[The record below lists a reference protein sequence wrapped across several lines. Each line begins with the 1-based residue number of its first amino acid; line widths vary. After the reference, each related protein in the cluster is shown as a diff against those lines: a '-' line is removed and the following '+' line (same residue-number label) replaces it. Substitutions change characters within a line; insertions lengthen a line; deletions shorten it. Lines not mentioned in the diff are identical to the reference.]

1 MKKFLLTGIFF
12 TTLSLLMLEICLT
25 RIFSVT
31 MWYHFAFL
39 AVSLAVF
46 GIGVS
51 GQVVYLCGSVF
62 KIENIK
68 IYSLLCAVSFIPVLL
83 LSLYVSLPLEV
94 SYKSVP
100 VLAAVYVLCALPF
113 FLGGLCVALVFSQYH
128 DSAAYIYFA
137 DLLGAGTGCILV
149 VFILNTVGG
158 PPTLLVI
165 SLLCGIGTI
174 SFANPSK
181 KNVSLLLISGII
193 ITSTLHYN
201 TETQFLDVKKA
212 KGVPQDHIIHAEWN
226 AISRVSVFKLG
237 APFPGWALSETWKGG
252 IVDNMGLDIDANAFS
267 PIVKYA
273 DPQKECLLYDI
284 PAVPYFIKQG
294 DALIIGSGGGRDI
307 VTALL
312 TNCHVTAVEINP
324 AIVNITNDLYGDY
337 SGHIYDKVETHIE
350 DGRSFIEHTDKTYD
364 IIQMSLVDTWAASA
378 SGAYAL
384 SETYLYTVEA
394 FTEYLTHLNPD
405 GILAVT
411 RWIFETPQQTL
422 RLVSVGKEALFKT
435 GVTNSEYHMVIVKN
449 QRVATFLL
457 KKSPFTE
464 KEIRDIED
472 LCENLHF
479 DIVYTPLTKNDPV
492 FTELITTGT
501 PEKFFKEYPL
511 NVSPTT
517 DDTPF
522 FFYTVRV
529 SDLPKLLSLNL
540 ESESFKNNVAL
551 LWLFRLIIISGVL
564 IIGVLLVPLAFFNPL
579 KDISV
584 LYFAFLGLGF
594 MFVEIPLLQ
603 EFMLI
608 MGHPT
613 YSLSVILFS
622 LLVFGGIGSYFSK
635 NIPFKKIKGV
645 ILYIMGLI
653 VCYIILFPMFT
664 EYLFAFT
671 IETRILSSVVLTAF
685 LGIAMGIPFPAGIKY
700 LGSKNP
706 AAVPWAWGINGAAS
720 VMGSA
725 LAVFVA
731 INFGFSIAFL
741 CGTIIY
747 GLAVVITVIAR

>member
-1 MKKFLLTGIFF
+1 MKKFLLIGIFF
-12 TTLSLLMLEICLT
+12 TTLSLLMLEISLT

-46 GIGVS
+46 GIGAS
-51 GQVVYLCGSVF
+51 GQVVYLFDSVF
-62 KIENIK
+62 TIEKIK
-68 IYSLLCAVSFIPVLL
+68 IYSLLCAVSCIPVLL
-83 LSLYVSLPLEV
+83 LSLYVSLPLQL
-94 SYKSVP
+94 SYESIP
-100 VLAAVYVLCALPF
+100 VLAAVYIICALPF
-113 FLGGLCVALVFSQYH
+113 FFGGLCVALAFSQYH
-128 DSAAYIYFA
+128 TSAAYIYVA

-149 VFILNTVGG
+149 ILILNTVGG

-165 SLLCGIGTI
+165 SLICATGTVF
-174 SFANPSK
+174 FANPSK
-181 KNVSLLLISGII
+181 KNILLLLITGII

-201 TETQFLDVKKA
+201 TGTQFLDVKKA

-226 AISRVSVFKLG
+226 AISRVSVFELG
-237 APFPGWALSETWKGG
+237 APFPGWALSETWEGN
-252 IVDNMGLDIDANAFS
+252 IVENMGLDIDANAFS
-267 PIVKYA
+267 PIVKFE
-273 DPQKECLLYDI
+273 DPQKKCLLYDI
-284 PAVPYFIKQG
+284 PAVPYHIKQG
-294 DALIIGSGGGRDI
+294 DTLIIGSGGGRDI

-312 TNCHVTAVEINP
+312 KDCNVTAVEINP
-324 AIVNITNDLYGDY
+324 AIIRITNELYGEY

-384 SETYLYTVEA
+384 SETYLYTVDA
-394 FTEYLTHLNPD
+394 FTEYINHLNSD
-405 GILAVT
+405 GILSVT

-422 RLVSVGKEALFKT
+422 RLVSVGKAALHQT
-435 GVTNSEYHMVIVKN
+435 GITNSEHHMVIVKN

-464 KEIRDIED
+464 KEIHAIEN
-472 LCENLHF
+472 LCKNLHF
-479 DIVYTPLTKNDPV
+479 DIVYTPLTKNNPV
-492 FTELITTGT
+492 FTELITTDT
-501 PEKFFKEYPL
+501 PQKFFKEYPL
-511 NVSPTT
+511 DISPTT

-529 SDLPKLLSLNL
+529 SDLPELLSLNL

-551 LWLFRLIIISGVL
+551 LWLFRLILISGVL
-564 IIGVLLVPLAFFNPL
+564 IIIVLLVPLAFFNPL
-579 KDISV
+579 KDVTV

-603 EFMLI
+603 KFMLVL
-608 MGHPT
+608 GHPT

-622 LLVFGGIGSYFSK
+622 LLIFGGIGSYFSK
-635 NIPFKKIKGV
+635 NIPFKKMKGV
-645 ILYIMGLI
+645 IGYIMLLLS
-653 VCYIILFPMFT
+653 CYIVFLPVLI
-664 EYLFAFT
+664 EYLFSFSIGIRVIA
-671 IETRILSSVVLTAF
+671 SVALTAC
-685 LGIAMGIPFPAGIKY
+685 LGIAMGMPFPAGITY

-720 VMGSA
+720 VLGSA

-731 INFGFSIAFL
+731 INFGFSLAFL
-741 CGTIIY
+741 CGIIIY
-747 GLAVVITVIAR
+747 GLATVITVIVR

>member
-12 TTLSLLMLEICLT
+12 TTLSLLMLEISLT

-51 GQVVYLCGSVF
+51 GQVVYLFGSVF
-62 KIENIK
+62 KIEHIK
-68 IYSLLCAVSFIPVLL
+68 IYSLLCVISFLPVLL

-94 SYKSVP
+94 SYKSIP
-100 VLAAVYVLCALPF
+100 ILAFVYVLCALPF
-113 FLGGLCVALVFSQYH
+113 FFGGLCIALVFSQYH
-128 DSAAYIYFA
+128 TSAAYIYFA
-137 DLLGAGTGCILV
+137 DLLGAGTGCVLT

-165 SLLCGIGTI
+165 AVLCGIGTV

-181 KNVSLLLISGII
+181 KNIFLLLIAGIMV
-193 ITSTLHYN
+193 TSILHYN
-201 TETQFLDVKKA
+201 AETQILDVKKA
-212 KGVPQDHIIHAEWN
+212 KGVPQGHIIHTEWN
-226 AISRVSVFKLG
+226 AISRVSVFELG
-237 APFPGWALSETWKGG
+237 APFPGWALSETWKGD

-267 PIVKYA
+267 PIVKFE
-273 DPQKECLLYDI
+273 DPQKACLLYDI
-284 PAVPYFIKQG
+284 PAVPYHIRQG
-294 DALIIGSGGGRDI
+294 DVLIIGSGGGRDI

-312 TNCHVTAVEINP
+312 KNCHVTAVEINP
-324 AIVNITNDLYGDY
+324 AIINITNNVYGEY
-337 SGHIYDKVETHIE
+337 SGHIYTKVETHIE
-350 DGRSFIEHTDKTYD
+350 DGRSFIEHTNKTYD

-384 SETYLYTVEA
+384 SETYLYTVDA
-394 FTEYLTHLNPD
+394 FTEYITHLNPD

-422 RLVSVGKEALFKT
+422 RLVSVGKEALHKT
-435 GVTNSEYHMVIVKN
+435 GVTNPEDHMIIVKN

-457 KKSPFTE
+457 KKSPFTK
-464 KEIRDIED
+464 KEIHDIEN

-479 DIVYTPLTKNDPV
+479 DIVYTPLTKNDLI
-492 FTELITTGT
+492 FAELITTDN
-501 PEKFFKEYPL
+501 PQKFFKEYPL

-517 DDTPF
+517 DNTPF

-529 SDLPKLLSLNL
+529 SDLPELLSLNL

-564 IIGVLLVPLAFFNPL
+564 IIIVLLVPLAFFNPL
-579 KDISV
+579 KDVTV

-603 EFMLI
+603 RFMLVL
-608 MGHPT
+608 GHPT
-613 YSLSVILFS
+613 YSLSVVLFS

-635 NIPFKKIKGV
+635 NIPFKKIKSV

-653 VCYIILFPMFT
+653 VCFIILFPVFT

-671 IETRILSSVVLTAF
+671 IEIRIISSVALTAL
-685 LGIAMGIPFPAGIKY
+685 LGIAMGMPFPAGIRY

-720 VMGSA
+720 VLGSA

-731 INFGFSIAFL
+731 INFGFSLAFL
-741 CGTIIY
+741 CGIIIY
-747 GLAVVITVIAR
+747 GLAAVITIIVR